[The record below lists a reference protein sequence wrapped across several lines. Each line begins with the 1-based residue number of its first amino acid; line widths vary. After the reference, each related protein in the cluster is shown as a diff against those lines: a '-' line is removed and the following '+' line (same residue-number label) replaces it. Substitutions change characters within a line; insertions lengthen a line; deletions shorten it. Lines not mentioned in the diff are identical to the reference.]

1 LPQSHS
7 KYKGKFMSKLVI
19 STSSFDVEGNS
30 SLNHLVNS
38 GMHIVRNSYKR
49 KLTEDEAIELL
60 GEDTIGMIAGIEPLT
75 ERVFSS
81 AKNLK
86 VVSRCGAGLD
96 SVELAAAKLHGISV
110 FNTPEAPAQA
120 VAELTMGLMLAALRR
135 ICQTDRLLRANEWP
149 RMQGQLFAAQTV
161 GIIGLG
167 HIGKRVARLSQA
179 FDARVIAHDPHI
191 DPTSHGVESVSLE
204 ELFAEANVISLHV
217 PYTTDTHHLLDAKS
231 FARMK
236 PGSIIIN
243 AARGGLID
251 EAALDEALISGHLG
265 MAALDVFEQEPYHGP
280 LTKNDRMILTSHIGS
295 LAKESRK
302 CMELEAAENLLKGL
316 INAGLIKDD
325 QTNV

>member
-1 LPQSHS
+1 
-7 KYKGKFMSKLVI
+7 MSKLVI

-135 ICQTDRLLRANEWP
+135 ICQTDRLLRINEWP

>member
-1 LPQSHS
+1 
-7 KYKGKFMSKLVI
+7 MSKLVI

-302 CMELEAAENLLKGL
+302 CMELEAAENLLQGL
-316 INAGLIKDD
+316 INADLIKDD

>member
-1 LPQSHS
+1 
-7 KYKGKFMSKLVI
+7 MSKLVI

-179 FDARVIAHDPHI
+179 FDAKVIAHDPHI

>member
-1 LPQSHS
+1 
-7 KYKGKFMSKLVI
+7 MSKLVI

-75 ERVFSS
+75 EHVFSS

-135 ICQTDRLLRANEWP
+135 ICQTDRLLRTNEWP

-191 DPTSHGVESVSLE
+191 DPASHGVESVSLE
-204 ELFAEANVISLHV
+204 ELFAEANIISLHL

-231 FARMK
+231 FTRMK

-280 LTKNDRMILTSHIGS
+280 LIKNDKTILTSHIGS

-316 INAGLIKDD
+316 INAGLIKGD

>member
-1 LPQSHS
+1 
-7 KYKGKFMSKLVI
+7 MSKLVI
-19 STSSFDVEGNS
+19 STSSFDVKSNS

-96 SVELAAAKLHGISV
+96 SVELAAAELHGISV

-135 ICQTDRLLRANEWP
+135 ICQTDRLLRINEWP

-251 EAALDEALISGHLG
+251 ETALDEALISGHLG

-302 CMELEAAENLLKGL
+302 CMELEAAGNLLKGL
-316 INAGLIKDD
+316 INAGLIKDN

>member
-1 LPQSHS
+1 
-7 KYKGKFMSKLVI
+7 MSKLVI

-30 SLNHLVNS
+30 CLNHLVNS

-49 KLTEDEAIELL
+49 KLTENEVIELL

-75 ERVFSS
+75 EHVFSS

-86 VVSRCGAGLD
+86 VISRCGAGLD
-96 SVELAAAKLHGISV
+96 SVELTAAKLHGISV

-135 ICQTDRLLRANEWP
+135 ICQTNQLLRANEWP
-149 RMQGQLFAAQTV
+149 RMQGQLLAAQTV

-191 DPTSHGVESVSLE
+191 DPASHGVESVSLE
-204 ELFAEANVISLHV
+204 ELLAEANVISLHL
-217 PYTTDTHHLLDAKS
+217 PYTTDTHHLLDTES

-251 EAALDEALISGHLG
+251 ETALDEALISGHLG

-280 LTKNDRMILTSHIGS
+280 LTRNDKMILTSHIGS

-316 INAGLIKDD
+316 INAGLIESNLN
-325 QTNV
+325 NV